1 MKNTGIKIFI
11 SLLII
16 GIVSF
21 YYATMDFDA
30 RLIADQLYGYSNSS
44 KDIEYSCNL
53 KDDDIYSEDYYNAI
67 VAAAVNNG
75 LDIGQIDIDPY
86 LGIYAEYYRYYLP
99 NDYYDGILLAN
110 NEYVDTSS
118 KKSYAT
124 DSNDPELRIFT
135 MSGINPQVLEPLS
148 YESFDPS
155 RSFYLLPVSD
165 NTDIESFKD
174 ELFALYPD
182 SLNIETFETT
192 ISSGYIDFNDFLFTN
207 QYYIYIAFLALF
219 FGIVANS
226 SILKDTD
233 NISKEKLEG
242 YGSLELLWRY
252 SLKHIVISHIL
263 LIAGYIVAFKMLYP
277 ISIFKVEYFW
287 LQLIKYNLVS
297 LSILSLIA
305 LIYFAEIWFTP
316 INLNI
321 KGKNHIKEIISL
333 LFSLKLF
340 ILVVSSLTF
349 IAYFTNAVTV
359 LNYASLKNGKLEQY
373 RDVYQYSYNTI
384 DDFGKDRFDYE
395 TYDRLREYFNTFAKA
410 KEISGLVH
418 NLNSGDIIGESP
430 YYDINDEFVLTYFD
444 DTLPDVLTIYL
455 KKGYQ
460 ISDLQ
465 QKQFEQFGE
474 YEIAYYENSLEKVYQ
489 WDDLLFDSYLY
500 VDDSLP
506 FIYVPN
512 YPDFKQLTMFT
523 YPNSNKEEV
532 QQLYTEIA
540 HECGYD
546 LNITMYSMEESYTVQ
561 YDSAIKA
568 IIPQIIYILIYA
580 IMILSLSIQ
589 VSYLDGEVN
598 ERYYFL
604 EYIEGER
611 FGRIL
616 TLLAADMVV
625 YGIALGIVIFRNGL
639 AGIYPLVILMI
650 LDISILVVKHLHY
663 KRKLR
668 G

>member
-16 GIVSF
+16 GMVSF

-67 VAAAVNNG
+67 VDAAVNNG

-86 LGIYAEYYRYYLP
+86 LGINAEYYRYYLP
-99 NDYYDGILLAN
+99 NDYYDSILLAN
-110 NEYVDTSS
+110 NEYVDISS

-124 DSNDPELRIFT
+124 DSKDPELRIFT

-165 NTDIESFKD
+165 NADIESFKD

-192 ISSGYIDFNDFLFTN
+192 ISSDGYIDFNDFLFTN

-349 IAYFTNAVTV
+349 IAYFTNAVMV
-359 LNYASLKNGKLEQY
+359 LNYASLKNSKLDNSRHSSVTFSKNSKFKAQNVSSEINVIGQTVDEAVFVIDKYLDDCSIAKLSPVRIVHGKGTGKLREGIHKFLKTNPH
-373 RDVYQYSYNTI
+373 VKS
-384 DDFGKDRFDYE
+384 F
-395 TYDRLREYFNTFAKA
+395 RLGT
-410 KEISGLVH
+410 
-418 NLNSGDIIGESP
+418 
-430 YYDINDEFVLTYFD
+430 
-444 DTLPDVLTIYL
+444 
-455 KKGYQ
+455 
-460 ISDLQ
+460 
-465 QKQFEQFGE
+465 FGE
-474 YEIAYYENSLEKVYQ
+474 
-489 WDDLLFDSYLY
+489 
-500 VDDSLP
+500 
-506 FIYVPN
+506 
-512 YPDFKQLTMFT
+512 
-523 YPNSNKEEV
+523 
-532 QQLYTEIA
+532 
-540 HECGYD
+540 
-546 LNITMYSMEESYTVQ
+546 
-561 YDSAIKA
+561 
-568 IIPQIIYILIYA
+568 
-580 IMILSLSIQ
+580 
-589 VSYLDGEVN
+589 GEMGV
-598 ERYYFL
+598 
-604 EYIEGER
+604 
-611 FGRIL
+611 
-616 TLLAADMVV
+616 T
-625 YGIALGIVIFRNGL
+625 IVEL
-639 AGIYPLVILMI
+639 
-650 LDISILVVKHLHY
+650 K
-663 KRKLR
+663 
-668 G
+668 